1 MVYGLSYSMQ
11 SSSML
16 TSMGSWCKAR
26 TRLSDMSIHGFSHIP
41 QITLRSPYFL
51 SSSLR
56 RAHYLGRV
64 MLATIRDQGLCPCPH
79 CLVPKRKLDQL
90 GVHADTRNRISKACK
105 YDGETVR
112 EAQRSIYDL
121 GMAINGAAIQRE
133 LKATSAVPMLV
144 SIRHVSQ

>member
-1 MVYGLSYSMQ
+1 
-11 SSSML
+11 
-16 TSMGSWCKAR
+16 
-26 TRLSDMSIHGFSHIP
+26 
-41 QITLRSPYFL
+41 
-51 SSSLR
+51 
-56 RAHYLGRV
+56 